1 MSFLHETATR
11 YGAVTKSD
19 TTVLQFKALYIG
31 GAGSVVLK
39 EAGSG
44 GDAITFAAVPV
55 GTTLYV
61 SGTRVMAASTATN
74 VVWLDW

>member
-1 MSFLHETATR
+1 MSFMQETATR

-44 GDAITFAAVPV
+44 GGAITFAAVPV
-55 GTTLYV
+55 GTTLLV

-74 VVWLDW
+74 IVWLDW

>member
-1 MSFLHETATR
+1 MSYLLETATR

>member
-1 MSFLHETATR
+1 MSFMQETATR

-55 GTTLYV
+55 GTTLLV

-74 VVWLDW
+74 IVWLDW